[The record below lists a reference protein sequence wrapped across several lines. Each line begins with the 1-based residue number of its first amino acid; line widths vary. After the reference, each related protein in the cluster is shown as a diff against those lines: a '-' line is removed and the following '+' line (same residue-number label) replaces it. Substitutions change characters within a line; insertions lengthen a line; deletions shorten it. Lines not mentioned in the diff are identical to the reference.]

1 MKKRIISLL
10 LCALMLLSAFTAVP
24 FDGEF
29 FPSVVASAADSE
41 KLQTLF
47 DSIPEK
53 AQWERLYIKDSAFD
67 TLTQAYD
74 SAEKVLSNSSSS
86 QDTIDLAEQFL
97 RRAYEGI
104 NYHTLSIGLNKSTAT
119 VNVGET
125 LLLEAALDP
134 KNAADPVEWISSDE
148 NVASVRDGK
157 VEIKRFSKDSV
168 SISAISNSVSA
179 TCKLTVKNPI
189 AGVTLSQSS
198 ATAYT
203 SQKLA
208 LTANI
213 FGADKEAEVTEK
225 ADSVTWSSTDET
237 VARVSQDGIVE
248 AYREGKTTVSVLV
261 KTEKEEFKATCA
273 VTVTRLVPVTSL
285 DPQTVSSGSTL
296 TMILGASEQIKI
308 NVLPANASIK
318 ELEWTSENE
327 DIVSIETSG
336 ISNAAATATVKAL
349 KTGKTQISYITTDGS
364 GLTGSFFVEVKP
376 RVSTLSISPEII
388 VLNPGNTSTKINA
401 AVLPADAGNQV
412 LKWSSDN
419 DSVCSVN
426 YNGLLDPK
434 KLGTCYITA
443 ATTDGSNITRKAFV
457 RVAEPA
463 ISVTIS
469 QSSAALKVGKTLAL
483 SATVQTNTETYGE
496 VAWTSSKPNVASV
509 NSSGVVKGVYP
520 GTATIRATALDGSTR
535 MDVCT
540 VTVTADVTGVELP
553 KTATVGVGKTH
564 KLTATVLPEYAQNK
578 AVTWKSNGENIVE
591 VSADGTLTG
600 KSVGTTTVECTT
612 LDGGFTAVC
621 LVTVVIPV
629 TSVSITPRTAQLE
642 AGKTLT
648 LVETVLPEDATDKS
662 VSWSSTDEKVATVD
676 ENGLVTA
683 VAGGKCN
690 IVCKSNSSDISVS
703 CSITVTQKVS
713 GVSLE
718 PTSTEIYNTQSIKLS
733 AEVIPSTATDKTLL
747 WSTDDAAVATVSST
761 GVVTGI
767 KEGTAV
773 ITVKTVDGGFEAQC
787 VVTVRQ
793 KTDVTGIKL
802 NTTVVSLNKGMTY
815 ALDATVSPSNASNKS
830 VIWKSN
836 ASYIASVSADGLVTA
851 VGTGRAV
858 ITATTADGG
867 YEAKCDVVV
876 TQKVTGVV
884 IDLVSTRIS
893 VGNSAKLTAT
903 VQPSDAGNK
912 NIKWESSN
920 PKVASVNANGLVTA
934 LSAGTT
940 TITVTTVEGGY
951 TACCNVTVYAP
962 VTGIKINS
970 KKVTLAKGGRTVLTA
985 TVLPVEA
992 SNREYTWK
1000 TSDSSVVTVNAA
1012 GQLTALKVGT
1022 AVITATSSEGKF
1034 KANCLVE
1041 VVQLAS
1047 KVTLNCSSVI
1057 LDAGKTKTIKATIAP
1072 TNASDKTVKWK
1083 SSNDKIAKV
1092 SSSGVVTAV
1101 SAGTV
1106 TVTATSGD
1114 GNASASC
1121 KIVVTQKVTKLAFTS
1136 SSFTVKANEKLKL
1149 TYKITPSNATEKNFK
1164 WSSSDKKIA
1173 KVNANGVV
1181 TGVAAGKVKI
1191 TVKTQDGKVKAT
1203 CTVKVTMPVKGVSMS
1218 KTSLTIGVGKTAVL
1232 TANVKPKSA
1241 TNKKVTW
1248 KSNNNDVV
1256 TVSSNGKITAKSTG
1270 NAVITA
1276 TTKDGGYSCT
1286 CRVNVIRPVTS
1297 IKLNAKK
1304 KTVETGDSFT
1314 LKYTLT
1320 PSNPTN
1326 SKVKWSSSNKKV
1338 AVVNKKGVVE
1348 AVGLGTAKITVKT
1361 SDGGYTAVCTVTVVK
1376 KVTGV
1381 KLNRSTLVLSRS
1393 GKAKLKATVLPSN
1406 ATNKAVTWSSSNK
1419 KVATVDKNGLVTG
1432 KKIGKAV
1439 ITVKTKDGSFTAKC
1453 TVSVEIRAKKVT
1465 LKNSKVTVKS
1475 GKTVTLK
1482 YTLSPSNT
1490 TDKNLIWTSS
1500 NPKIASVNSKG
1511 VVTGVKGG
1519 KVTITAKTKNN
1530 KKAKCTVTV
1539 IQTPDAVKLN
1549 TNTLS
1554 IYEGA
1559 SSTLKAQVVPSNAN
1573 NRKVTFSSSN
1583 PKVATVTSKGVVKA
1597 VSLGQAVIT
1606 VKTVENGKSAKCVV
1620 NVLRHASSVSISP
1633 ATLSITEG
1641 TSKALSATV
1650 LPAAASN
1657 KAVKW
1662 STSNA
1667 SVAVVSQNGVVT
1679 AVSGGDAV
1687 ITATTVD
1694 GGKTAKCAVKV
1705 LVSVAGVVLEETE
1718 KTLADGETFAL
1729 SATVQPENAS
1739 NKSLL
1744 WESSN
1749 ENVATVDKDGVV
1761 TALNPGSAEITVK
1774 TVDGSFTAT
1783 ATITVFRTA
1792 KSILLN
1798 TEAATISVGSEI
1810 TLSAQV
1816 LPEDTL
1822 DKTVTWKSSDP
1833 ETATVNENGVV
1844 TAHKA
1849 GTVQITATAGSAKA
1863 VCVLKVNEPLTNF
1876 EIEESEI
1883 TLYTGKTKKL
1893 TGVFTPDNASDK
1905 TVAWTSSNEEVATV
1919 DENGVVTAVSKGTAQ
1934 IKGVSNDGAFE
1945 DVCDVTVLIACEE
1958 IRLSE
1963 SKAVLVP
1970 GEELEIET
1978 TVLPENAE
1986 DRTVTWAS
1994 SNEEVATVDENG
2006 KITAVSV
2013 GKATVTV
2020 KSNDNCAKNAVE
2032 IEVLIPAEK
2041 LELSA
2046 EKNILWVG
2054 EKVTL
2059 GVAVSPETATYKTAS
2074 FKSLNES
2081 VALVDENGVVTAVG
2095 AGECEI
2101 VATSYCGRA
2110 SGSFALTVRQ
2120 PVTEIKLDRE
2130 EITLD
2135 ENASLSLS
2143 ASVLPENAFD
2153 KTLTWKSENEEI
2165 AKVDEN
2171 GVVTALS
2178 KGETVVTAVSSNG
2191 GASASC
2197 RVVVLRPVKEII
2209 LSQAFVSIGK
2219 GKTAALSA
2227 SVSPADASDTFVTW
2241 KSEDPTIAAVDEN
2254 GVVTALSKGETV
2266 ITAASSDGKVT
2277 ASCRVSVFILTESV
2291 TLNSSSREIWLGET
2305 YQLVAV
2311 VLPEDATDKT
2321 LLWESSNTEIATVED
2336 GLVTAVSKGEAVI
2349 TVKTKDGGASASFKL
2364 KVNVHAESVAFGQET
2379 YYVNNGET
2387 LKLSASVL
2395 PENASFPKLVW
2406 SSADPETV
2414 SVDQNGVVTAHKVGT
2429 VKITAVTEMENV
2441 GGECFVSVVQAPK
2454 SIKLDPS
2461 SAKVNE
2467 GEKITLAP
2475 SYEPEFTTVKD
2486 LYWSSSDENIAKVDE
2501 NGVVTAV
2508 SKGEVTITAR
2518 SKTDENVKAES
2529 SLLVWRPVKSF
2540 DIKEEK
2546 IVLYAN
2552 EKPTTLDFSLLPE
2565 DASDTDVVWSS
2576 TDKSVATVENGV
2588 VTPVSPGT
2596 AVISGKTVDGA
2607 FTDICS
2613 VEVRTPIEA
2622 IFFTETSAK
2631 LEKGESRA
2639 LKVSVAPSGAS
2650 TEDLL
2655 WKSENEEIA
2664 TVENGVVKAR
2674 SLSGKVVITAF
2685 SKSDSRVKATCEV
2698 TVIERVTNVTISDRA
2713 VSLRR
2718 GEEKTLS
2725 AVVLPQN
2732 ADDVSVTWKS
2742 ENPAVATVENG
2753 VVKAVGFG
2761 KTTVTVT
2768 TNDGGFSDSCEVTV
2782 FTELSS
2788 LEIESE
2794 KTELSVGSTLKL
2806 VLKPEPAESDETVK
2820 LSSDNEDV
2828 AVVSDDG
2835 TVRALKAGKVKIT
2848 AVSSISKTT
2857 SEIELTVTQPVY
2869 SVSFTEKEVTVPLGF
2884 RGGLGYSFEPADA
2897 TNKELKWESSAP
2909 EIVTVSQDG
2918 TIECVGVGEA
2928 IITITTVDG
2937 GYSDTCK
2944 IIVEQTETE

>member
-29 FPSVVASAADSE
+29 FPSVVASAADGE
-41 KLQTLF
+41 KLRTLF

-53 AQWERLYIKDSAFD
+53 EQWERLYIKDSAFD

-74 SAEKVLSNSSSS
+74 SAERVLSNSSSS

-104 NYHTLSIGLNKSTAT
+104 NYHTLSIALNKSTAT

-134 KNAADPVEWISSDE
+134 KNAADAVEWISSNED
-148 NVASVRDGK
+148 VASVRDGK
-157 VEIKRFSKDSV
+157 VEIKKFSEEPV
-168 SISAISNSVSA
+168 TVSAISNSVSA
-179 TCKLTVKNPI
+179 SCKITVKNPI
-189 AGVTLSQSS
+189 AGVSLSQSS

-203 SQKLA
+203 SQKLS
-208 LTANI
+208 LTAKI
-213 FGADKEAEVTEK
+213 FGADKEAAVTEE

-237 VARVSQDGIVE
+237 VARVSQDGVVE

-261 KTEKEEFKATCA
+261 KTAGGEFKASCA
-273 VTVTRLVPVTSL
+273 VTVTKLIPVTSL
-285 DPQTVSSGSTL
+285 NPQTVSSGSTL
-296 TMILGASEQIKI
+296 TMILGESTEIKV
-308 NVLPANASIK
+308 NVLPSNASIK
-318 ELEWTSENE
+318 ELEWTSEDKN
-327 DIVSIETSG
+327 IVSIEKSG
-336 ISNAAATATVKAL
+336 ISNAAATASIKAL

-376 RVSTLSISPEII
+376 RVSTLSISPEIV

-401 AVLPADAGNQV
+401 AILPTDAGNQV

-463 ISVTIS
+463 ISVTVS
-469 QSSAALKVGKTLAL
+469 QSSAALKVGKSVTL

-509 NSSGVVKGVYP
+509 NSNGVVKGVYP
-520 GTATIRATALDGSTR
+520 GTATIRATALDGSGR

-540 VTVTADVTGVELP
+540 VTVTADVTGVEIP

-578 AVTWKSNGENIVE
+578 AVTWKSNGESIVE

-629 TSVSITPRTAQLE
+629 TSVSVTPRTAQLE

-690 IVCKSNSSDISVS
+690 IVCKSNSSDVSVS
-703 CSITVTQKVS
+703 CSVTVTQKVS

-718 PTSTEIYNTQSIKLS
+718 TTSAEIYNTQSIKLS

-767 KEGTAV
+767 KAGTAV

-787 VVTVRQ
+787 VITVRQ

-802 NTTVVSLNKGMTY
+802 NTTAVSLNKGMTY
-815 ALDATVSPSNASNKS
+815 ALDATISPSNASNKN

-858 ITATTADGG
+858 ITATTSDGG
-867 YEAKCDVVV
+867 YEAKCNVVV

-884 IDLVSTRIS
+884 IDLVSARIS
-893 VGNSAKLTAT
+893 VGNSTKLTAT

-912 NIKWESSN
+912 SVKWESSN

-934 LSAGTT
+934 ISAGTT
-940 TITVTTVEGGY
+940 TVSVTTAEGGY
-951 TACCNVTVYAP
+951 TAFCNVTVYAP
-962 VTGIKINS
+962 VTGIKVNS
-970 KKVTLAKGGRTVLTA
+970 KKVTLAKGGRCVLTA

-1000 TSDSSVVTVNAA
+1000 TSDSTVATVNAA
-1012 GQLTALKVGT
+1012 GQVTALKVGT

-1047 KVTLNCSSVI
+1047 KVTLNCSSVM
-1057 LDAGKTKTIKATIAP
+1057 LDAGKTKTIKATISP

-1092 SSSGVVTAV
+1092 SSNGVVTAV

-1121 KIVVTQKVTKLAFTS
+1121 KVVVTQKVTKLAFTS

-1149 TYKITPSNATEKNFK
+1149 TYKVTPSNATEKNFK

-1173 KVNANGVV
+1173 KVSSSGVV

-1203 CTVKVTMPVKGVSMS
+1203 CTVKVTVPAKGVSMS

-1256 TVSSNGKITAKSTG
+1256 TVSSSGKITAKSTG
-1270 NAVITA
+1270 SAVITA
-1276 TTKDGGYSCT
+1276 TTKDGGFSCT
-1286 CRVNVIRPVTS
+1286 CRVNVIRPVKS
-1297 IKLNAKK
+1297 IKLNVKK

-1314 LKYTLT
+1314 LKYTLN

-1381 KLNRSTLVLSRS
+1381 KLNRSSLVLSVS
-1393 GKAKLKATVLPSN
+1393 GQSKLKATVLPSN

-1419 KVATVDKNGLVTG
+1419 KVASVDKNGLVTG
-1432 KKIGKAV
+1432 KKVGKAV

-1453 TVSVEIRAKKVT
+1453 TVSVEIRAQRVT

-1475 GKTVTLK
+1475 GKSVTLK
-1482 YTLSPSNT
+1482 YTLSPKNT
-1490 TDKNLIWTSS
+1490 TDKNLIWSSS
-1500 NPKIASVNSKG
+1500 NPKIATVNSKG

-1530 KKAKCTVTV
+1530 KKARCTVTV
-1539 IQTPDAVKLN
+1539 VQTPDAVKLS
-1549 TNTLS
+1549 TNKIS

-1573 NRKVTFSSSN
+1573 NLKVTFSSSN
-1583 PKVATVTSKGVVKA
+1583 PKVATVTSKGVIKA

-1606 VKTVENGKSAKCVV
+1606 VKAVENGKSAKCVV

-1633 ATLSITEG
+1633 ASLSITEG

-1650 LPAAASN
+1650 LPASASN

-1662 STSNA
+1662 STSNP

-1694 GGKTAKCAVKV
+1694 GGKTARCTVKV
-1705 LVSVAGVVLEETE
+1705 LVSVAGVVLEESE

-1729 SATVQPENAS
+1729 SATVQPSNAS

-1749 ENVATVDKDGVV
+1749 ENVATVDKNGVV

-1774 TVDGSFTAT
+1774 TVDGSFTAK
-1783 ATITVFRTA
+1783 ATINVFRTA
-1792 KSILLN
+1792 KTILLN
-1798 TEAATISVGSEI
+1798 TESATVSVGSEV

-1822 DKTVTWKSSDP
+1822 DKTVTWESSDR
-1833 ETATVNENGVV
+1833 EIATVDENGVV
-1844 TAHKA
+1844 TAHKS
-1849 GTVQITATAGSAKA
+1849 GTVQIIATAGSARA
-1863 VCVLKVNEPLTNF
+1863 VCELKVNEPLTNF

-1883 TLYTGKTKKL
+1883 TLYIGKTKKL
-1893 TGVFTPDNASDK
+1893 TGVFTPENASDK
-1905 TVAWTSSNEEVATV
+1905 TVVWSSTNEEVASV
-1919 DENGVVTAVSKGTAQ
+1919 DENGVVTARSNGTAQ
-1934 IKGVSNDGAFE
+1934 IKGVSNDGSFE
-1945 DVCDVTVLIACEE
+1945 DVCNVTVLIACEE
-1958 IRLSE
+1958 IRLGTTE
-1963 SKAVLVP
+1963 AVLAP
-1970 GEELEIET
+1970 GEELEVET

-1986 DRTVTWAS
+1986 DRSVTWAS
-1994 SNEEVATVDENG
+1994 SNEEIATVDGNG

-2013 GKATVTV
+2013 GKATITV

-2032 IEVLIPAEK
+2032 VEVLIPAEG

-2059 GVAVSPETATYKTAS
+2059 GVAVTPENTTHKTAS
-2074 FKSLNES
+2074 FKSLNEG
-2081 VALVDENGVVTAVG
+2081 VATVDENGVVTAVG
-2095 AGECEI
+2095 VGECEI
-2101 VATSYCGRA
+2101 VAVSYCGRA
-2110 SGSFALTVRQ
+2110 SGSFTLTVRQ
-2120 PVTEIKLDRE
+2120 PVTEIVLDKAE
-2130 EITLD
+2130 VTLD
-2135 ENASLSLS
+2135 EGSSVSLS

-2153 KTLTWKSENEEI
+2153 KTLTWVSENEEI
-2165 AKVDEN
+2165 ATVENGVVTARSKGETVVKAVSSSGNVSASCRVVVLRPVKEIALDKTFVSVGKGKTVALSASVSPADASDTSVTWKSEDPNIAAVDEN

-2178 KGETVVTAVSSNG
+2178 KGETVVTA
-2191 GASASC
+2191 
-2197 RVVVLRPVKEII
+2197 
-2209 LSQAFVSIGK
+2209 
-2219 GKTAALSA
+2219 
-2227 SVSPADASDTFVTW
+2227 
-2241 KSEDPTIAAVDEN
+2241 
-2254 GVVTALSKGETV
+2254 
-2266 ITAASSDGKVT
+2266 ASSDGKVT
-2277 ASCRVSVFILTESV
+2277 ASCRVSVFVLTESIA
-2291 TLNSSSREIWLGET
+2291 LNSTSREIWLGET
-2305 YQLVAV
+2305 YTLVAT

-2321 LLWESSNTEIATVED
+2321 VLWESDNISVATVED
-2336 GLVTAVSKGEAVI
+2336 GVVTAKTKGEAVI
-2349 TVKTKDGGASASFKL
+2349 TAKTKDGGAQASFKL
-2364 KVNVHAESVAFGQET
+2364 KVNVHAESVSFGQDT
-2379 YYVNNGET
+2379 YYVNNGES

-2395 PENASFPKLVW
+2395 PENSSFPRLVW
-2406 SSADPETV
+2406 SSADPSVV

-2429 VKITAVTEMENV
+2429 VKITALTEMENV
-2441 GGECFVSVVQAPK
+2441 GGECFVTVVQAPK

-2565 DASDTDVVWSS
+2565 DASDTEVVWSS

-2622 IFFTETSAK
+2622 IFFTETSVK

-2768 TNDGGFSDSCEVTV
+2768 TNDGGFTDNCEVTV

-2794 KTELSVGSTLKL
+2794 KTELAVGKTLKL
-2806 VLKPEPAESDETVK
+2806 VLKSEPAESDETVK
-2820 LSSDNEDV
+2820 LSSSNEDI
-2828 AVVSDDG
+2828 AIVSDDG
-2835 TVRALKAGKVKIT
+2835 TVKALKAGTVKIT

-2857 SEIELTVTQPVY
+2857 AEIELTVTQPVY
-2869 SVSFTEKEVTVPLGF
+2869 SVSFTEEKITVPLGF

-2897 TNKELKWESSAP
+2897 TNKALKWESSAP

-2928 IITITTVDG
+2928 VITIIAVDG